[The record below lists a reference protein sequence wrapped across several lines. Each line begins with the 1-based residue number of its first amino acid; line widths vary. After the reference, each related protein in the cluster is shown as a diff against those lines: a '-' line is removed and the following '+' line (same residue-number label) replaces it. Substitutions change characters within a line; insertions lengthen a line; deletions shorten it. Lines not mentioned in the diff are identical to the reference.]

1 MKEILKEYKDGKI
14 ELCDVLE
21 KIKQLPYEN
30 IGFAKIDNHR
40 LLRKGFPESIFCQG
54 KTIPQIIKI
63 IQTMKKRTSTILAT
77 KANKN
82 IFAEVKK
89 QFPEATYHEQA
100 KIMVI
105 QKNALEKKKGLI
117 LILTAGTSDIP
128 VAEEAAV
135 TAEVMGNHVKKIY
148 DVGVAGVHRLLD
160 FKKDIDNASVVI
172 VIAGMEG
179 ALASIVGGLT
189 SKPVIAVPTSI
200 GYGASFH
207 GIAPLLT
214 MMNSCAEGVVVVNI
228 DNGFGA
234 AYFASLINR

>member
-21 KIKQLPYEN
+21 KMKQLPYEN

-63 IQTMKKRTSTILAT
+63 ILTMKKRTSTILAT

-89 QFPEATYHEQA
+89 QFPEAKYHEQA
-100 KIMVI
+100 KIIVI

-148 DVGVAGVHRLLD
+148 DVGVAGVHRLLN
-160 FKKDIDNASVVI
+160 FKKEIDNASVVI